1 MGTPTKYTLKA
12 GCLSFVSNYIEE
24 SVPFKNIKYI
34 QAKDKV
40 CYVYIK
46 EFDPFETYIPLT
58 KLYEQLPKDLF
69 IKANRS
75 CVISLAEI
83 QSVNSESVTLN
94 DGTQIPIVAKNH
106 DDIVKRHRE
115 YLFFNSNNNKKIQI
129 QKEIDKYHLLDTS
142 PVPWCVT
149 EMIYEKGVPV
159 DFRFQYVNDAVVD
172 LLELDSK
179 DQLLGK
185 SSREAFQSVN
195 EVWIDFY
202 ALISINGISSN
213 NVIKSSV
220 TGKDIYV
227 RSYRTVYGYV
237 ASIMQDIKVIKP
249 VIENVG

>member
-1 MGTPTKYTLKA
+1 M
-12 GCLSFVSNYIEE
+12 
-24 SVPFKNIKYI
+24 
-34 QAKDKV
+34 
-40 CYVYIK
+40 
-46 EFDPFETYIPLT
+46 
-58 KLYEQLPKDLF
+58 
-69 IKANRS
+69 
-75 CVISLAEI
+75 
-83 QSVNSESVTLN
+83 
-94 DGTQIPIVAKNH
+94 
-106 DDIVKRHRE
+106 
-115 YLFFNSNNNKKIQI
+115 QI

-213 NVIKSSV
+213 NVIKSSA